1 MSVTGKG
8 PKIKSA
14 WLVRANSGLLRK
26 KIQWADSDSAEAAI
40 WSDWMFEASGT
51 SPVNYSLTCA
61 KGTYALTGINASLKL
76 NHSLVCAKGSY
87 ALTGNSAALLKISR
101 LTCATGSYALTGS
114 AVSLRK
120 ASQLIC
126 TTGSYTLTGNDATLN
141 YTPGSSTASYSLNCD
156 AGSYDLSGNVA
167 TLTYINNG
175 SSLPVKVGGD
185 DVPRVEIWETRKKDK
200 KRDYELDNVLKESYD
215 IIVNKKS
222 IQIDN
227 IVEIAEEYDSED
239 DDVEV
244 LLLLAG

>member
-76 NHSLVCAKGSY
+76 NHSLVCARGSY
-87 ALTGNSAALLKISR
+87 ALTGNNAALLKISR
-101 LTCATGSYALTGS
+101 LTCSTGSYS
-114 AVSLRK
+114 
-120 ASQLIC
+120 
-126 TTGSYTLTGNDATLN
+126 LTGNDATLN
-141 YTPGSSTASYSLNCD
+141 YIPGSSATSYSLNCD
-156 AGSYDLSGNVA
+156 AGNYDLSGNVA
-167 TLTYINNG
+167 TLTYTNNG

-222 IQIDN
+222 IQINN

-239 DDVEV
+239 DDIEV